1 MPRPNV
7 TTSRSGNAAATMP
20 ATSKRAGTISRPSPH
35 PSRSGTAACE
45 KTVGTG
51 PVDYLSSN
59 SKVLTTRIR
68 FIGVLVGLNGADS
81 SPPS

>member
-1 MPRPNV
+1 M
-7 TTSRSGNAAATMP
+7 SRSQQCTVSAPG
-20 ATSKRAGTISRPSPH
+20 SGQGESRREGRQPDP
-35 PSRSGTAACE
+35 PQL
-45 KTVGTG
+45 
-51 PVDYLSSN
+51 DYLSSN